1 MSNKKIKSMNNDI
14 GKHCQSLI
22 DDFFHFCDG
31 ELDKVKII
39 DELRDISDPMPPS
52 VEQAGKMLA
61 RCNKAWN
68 DYCGFMLLPRECK
81 KLFINRVKKNGCLSK
96 SNKLQNA
103 KGEGWKNPSHKRD

>member
-81 KLFINRVKKNGCLSK
+81 KLLINRVKKKWLSLEK
-96 SNKLQNA
+96 QQT
-103 KGEGWKNPSHKRD
+103 PKRKRRGLEKPFP